1 MIKNSDVNI
10 LNIDLGISSEINS
23 KISKSNRLSR
33 LSSRMFDKSSYERSF
48 DEDIENRSVRSYTSE
63 PLGAENSGSEFVLS

>member
-23 KISKSNRLSR
+23 KISKSSRLSR

-48 DEDIENRSVRSYTSE
+48 DEDIKIN
-63 PLGAENSGSEFVLS
+63 

>member
-1 MIKNSDVNI
+1 MIRNSDINN

-33 LSSRMFDKSSYERSF
+33 LNNRMFDKSSYERSF
-48 DEDIENRSVRSYTSE
+48 DEDIKIY
-63 PLGAENSGSEFVLS
+63 